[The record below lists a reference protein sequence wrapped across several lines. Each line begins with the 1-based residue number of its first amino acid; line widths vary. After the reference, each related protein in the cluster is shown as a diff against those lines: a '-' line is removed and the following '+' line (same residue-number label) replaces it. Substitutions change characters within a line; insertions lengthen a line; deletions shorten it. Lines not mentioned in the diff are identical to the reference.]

1 MEDRLLAAAAMGAF
15 APDEVARELVQS
27 IVDVARTI
35 FSARAATIFLLDR
48 ETNELVF
55 EAVAGAGGGL
65 IGRRLPSDT
74 GIAGWVL
81 VTRQPLVIEELAN
94 DPRFAKD
101 VAEDVGY
108 VPEGL
113 MAVPLVR
120 DDNPLG
126 VLEVLDRPRRPE
138 FSLDELEL
146 LSMFAR
152 QAAIAL
158 DVLQRARTARQA
170 LEGNEDAAV
179 VARLAS
185 TVLAHE
191 QRREDALQLLAA
203 LDRLLANQAS
213 SPEEAD

>member
-15 APDEVARELVQS
+15 APDEMARELVQS

-170 LEGNEDAAV
+170 LEGNEDAGV

>member
-170 LEGNEDAAV
+170 LEGSEDAGV

-191 QRREDALQLLAA
+191 HRRGDALQLLAA